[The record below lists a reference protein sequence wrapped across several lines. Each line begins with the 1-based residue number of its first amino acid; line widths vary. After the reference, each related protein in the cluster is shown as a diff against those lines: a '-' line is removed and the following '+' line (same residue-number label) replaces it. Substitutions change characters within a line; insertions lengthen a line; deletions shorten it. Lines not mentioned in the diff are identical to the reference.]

1 MRTEQED
8 RPEPVWSCWNYW
20 IAVPTGDQA
29 GVMETLGLTESRPM
43 TFAQA
48 REMIDTAVHGGLDH
62 QVYVSPEVDGRTL
75 VIGPWCDPCDD
86 ERHEGVLR
94 SCLALS
100 ARYARC
106 QAYYFGEQGDGS
118 AWLVAEHGSLV
129 RRYAATDD
137 DLPALGDPLPRE
149 RARLLRLGLPA
160 DLATASAED
169 LDEWAVEAVWLAPE
183 IAASYGVTP
192 HTLTEDT
199 VVRGTGKLA
208 LTPDPTDHQN

>member
-1 MRTEQED
+1 MRAEQED

-29 GVMETLGLTESRPM
+29 GVMETLGLTASRPM

-62 QVYVSPEVDGRTL
+62 QVYVSPEVDGWTL
-75 VIGPWCDPCDD
+75 VIGPWCDPCDED
-86 ERHEGVLR
+86 VL
-94 SCLALS
+94 SLCLALS

-118 AWLVAEHGSLV
+118 AWLVAEHGNLV

-137 DLPALGDPLPRE
+137 DLPALGLPLPQE
-149 RARLLRLGLPA
+149 QARLLSLGLPA
-160 DLATASAED
+160 DLATASAEE
-169 LDEWAVEAVWLAPE
+169 LDEWAVEAAYLAPE
-183 IAASYGVTP
+183 IATSYGVTP
-192 HTLTEDT
+192 HTLTKDT

-208 LTPDPTDHQN
+208 LTPVATAHQN